1 MKRIYEVL
9 LISAG
14 FLIICFVYR
23 GQHRATINP
32 GWDASYYYSITEQIQ
47 KGTTPVA
54 GELPFIKR
62 IATPYLIARMS
73 NMTGMS
79 LLDSALGIN
88 LLGTFVTTLLLLC
101 WLGIFFKESWIR
113 ILLCFLFMMAW
124 HVPLRFSFY
133 NPMTT
138 DAWGAAWMMA
148 GLLILQ
154 LVRKFYANRRTRAW
168 IAYLLVYSLIIGV
181 AALFRESN
189 AILSVLPFFVV
200 YPLGELNI
208 VSATP
213 PLTRG
218 INILSKTVRT
228 FFNWKTALLLIPV
241 LFVLGAA
248 MFIKKFIVVTDPEN
262 YSYIWT
268 AISWLYLKTL
278 PEFVLGI
285 LIAYGPLILLVPFFY
300 GKYKSLLRERQEL
313 WVLLIVSLLLG
324 LIGGSDTERIL
335 FMTGFPVVLILIGI
349 SIRQVFYSTQRWW
362 FYLLLVLQS
371 ISFRFFWSL
380 PDYPGVN
387 PHAPIPFFG
396 IAGSHFKY
404 LNLYS
409 RFSNYYLNCILLLQ
423 FLLLFLATWYVL
435 RNKTVL
441 RKNRSLL

>member
-73 NMTGMS
+73 DMTGMS

-101 WLGIFFKESWIR
+101 WLGIFFKESWTR
-113 ILLCFLFMMAW
+113 VLLCFIFMMAW

-168 IAYLLVYSLIIGV
+168 IAYLLVYSLVIGV

-189 AILSVLPFFVV
+189 AILCVLPC
-200 YPLGELNI
+200 ELNI

-218 INILSKTVRT
+218 INILRKTVRT

-248 MFIKKFIVVTDPEN
+248 MFIKRFIVVTDPEN

-285 LIAYGPLILLVPFFY
+285 LIACGPLILLVPFFY

-441 RKNRSLL
+441 RKDKSLL